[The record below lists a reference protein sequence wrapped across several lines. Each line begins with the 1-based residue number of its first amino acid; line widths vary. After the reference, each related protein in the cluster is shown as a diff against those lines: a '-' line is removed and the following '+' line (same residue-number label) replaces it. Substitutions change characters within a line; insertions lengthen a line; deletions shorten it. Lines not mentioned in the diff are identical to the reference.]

1 MMENFQNYK
10 YNFLIMISMISMF
23 FIFKQYTYIQ
33 DNSQNN
39 MNNTTIATVTATI
52 DYKCYNAGVT
62 EGSCLL
68 FMVYYAFT

>member
-1 MMENFQNYK
+1 
-10 YNFLIMISMISMF
+10 MF
-23 FIFKQYTYIQ
+23 FIFEQYTYIQ

-39 MNNTTIATVTATI
+39 MNNTTIATVTAKI

-68 FMVYYAFT
+68 FIVYYAFT